1 MENDAEI
8 IRIRYKYRKLIME
21 GKIKLPYEEA
31 VRLIG
36 PDSAYHLYFSLRNR
50 SRHWVGMKGGI
61 ERKEGD

>member
-21 GKIKLPYEEA
+21 GKIELPYDEA

-36 PDSAYHLYFSLRNR
+36 PDSAYHLYFSLKNR
-50 SRHWVGMKGGI
+50 SSDEVDMKGGR
-61 ERKEGD
+61 ERIEGD